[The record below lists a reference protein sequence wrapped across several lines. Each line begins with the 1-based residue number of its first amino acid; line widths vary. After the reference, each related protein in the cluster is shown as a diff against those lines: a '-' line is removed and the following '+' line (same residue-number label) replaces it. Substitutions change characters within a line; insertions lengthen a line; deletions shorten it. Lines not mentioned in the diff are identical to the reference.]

1 MSDSVLKAIFYARFH
16 EEKVLSWLE
25 RATRCQDW
33 CLLFLYLFTPVLGAI
48 LGRHEESGDTAVV
61 RAANEEITKK
71 FPSPTVLH
79 QVPEGSVIPLANATQ
94 QPLFHFPSVSNHI
107 IPRREFCDRPLSLL
121 ASHHRI
127 IGFPVCIHNPILYPR
142 SDFIFNFCLVVDEK
156 AEWGAYAS
164 VVSKLARLMRNLE
177 EQAGWLSKEE
187 RREGWIKAG
196 ERGYGGGNR
205 VFAICEMVL
214 EDLNCYCE
222 CMIPIDDSNT
232 LNLKLFPTRSP
243 PPPIQI
249 YHVPLSTVR
258 FSSLQTNTWDLTVQR
273 IIPYI
278 DGINSVQ
285 KIAVLAD
292 TDLTLTRRA
301 LAHLLYYGCILM
313 LNTFH
318 FGAIYA
324 PTAEIGVFVEDT
336 RMQDECRRYIITPN
350 SPFKTSITGSSS
362 TTNAPQASSS
372 SFTPSTSF
380 LNKNHKS
387 SNLNPSSSATP
398 HPPSRATILHL
409 YASLR
414 QGLPL
419 RDWCLAHAAS
429 LAYIDIRRFIT
440 FGIIKGFLYRSHR
453 YAIALRAADT
463 AADAA
468 VAEEALRSRRQAEKT
483 WRKAAM
489 SSGWRTPIALD
500 TEPALDGG
508 FGGVVVRAR
517 TEVDDEEVTVE
528 ETKKVDAEKE
538 GKMPGAEE
546 LGKGRSLADQFLAR
560 YLDGCH
566 CLDEVSTDTGLGQQE
581 VVRKLRGL
589 GDVVFVNR

>member
-1 MSDSVLKAIFYARFH
+1 MSGTMLKAIFYARFH
-16 EEKVLSWLE
+16 EEK
-25 RATRCQDW
+25 
-33 CLLFLYLFTPVLGAI
+33 G
-48 LGRHEESGDTAVV
+48 
-61 RAANEEITKK
+61 
-71 FPSPTVLH
+71 PTVLH

-127 IGFPVCIHNPILYPR
+127 IGFPVCIHNPVLYPR
-142 SDFIFNFCLVVDEK
+142 SDFIFNFCLVVDEN

-187 RREGWIKAG
+187 RREGWVKAG

-285 KIAVLAD
+285 KIAILAD

-318 FGAIYA
+318 FNAIYA
-324 PTAEIGVFVEDT
+324 TTAEIGVFVEDT
-336 RMQDECRRYIITPN
+336 KMQDECRRYIVTPH
-350 SPFKTSITGSSS
+350 SPFKNSISGSSPS
-362 TTNAPQASSS
+362 TTNPSQGPSS
-372 SFTPSTSF
+372 SFNHSTSF
-380 LNKNHKS
+380 LSRNHKS
-387 SNLNPSSSATP
+387 SNLNPSSGDTSP
-398 HPPSRATILHL
+398 QPPSRATILHL

-414 QGLPL
+414 QGLSL
-419 RDWCLAHAAS
+419 RDWCLAHASS
-429 LAYIDIRRFIT
+429 LAYIDVRRFIT

-453 YAIALRAADT
+453 YSIALRAADT

-468 VAEEALRSRRQAEKT
+468 VAEEALRSRREAEKT

-489 SSGWRTPIALD
+489 SSGWRTPVALQD
-500 TEPALDGG
+500 EPALDGG
-508 FGGVVVRAR
+508 FGGVVVRAKK
-517 TEVDDEEVTVE
+517 EVEVE
-528 ETKKVDAEKE
+528 EGAAAAAAENKKEEEGTD
-538 GKMPGAEE
+538 GKMPGPEE
-546 LGKGRSLADQFLAR
+546 LGKGRSLADQLLAR

-566 CLDEVSTDTGLGQQE
+566 CLDEVCTDTGMGQQE
-581 VVRKLRGL
+581 AVRKLRGL

>member
-16 EEKVLSWLE
+16 EEK
-25 RATRCQDW
+25 
-33 CLLFLYLFTPVLGAI
+33 G
-48 LGRHEESGDTAVV
+48 
-61 RAANEEITKK
+61 
-71 FPSPTVLH
+71 PTVLH

-127 IGFPVCIHNPILYPR
+127 IGFPVCIHNPVLYPR

-187 RREGWIKAG
+187 QREGWIKA
-196 ERGYGGGNR
+196 
-205 VFAICEMVL
+205 
-214 EDLNCYCE
+214 
-222 CMIPIDDSNT
+222 DDSNT

-336 RMQDECRRYIITPN
+336 KMQDECRRYIVTPH
-350 SPFKTSITGSSS
+350 SPFETSISGPSS
-362 TTNAPQASSS
+362 TTKATQAPSS
-372 SFTPSTSF
+372 SFNPSTSF
-380 LNKNHKS
+380 LANRNHKS
-387 SNLNPSSSATP
+387 SNLNPSSSANTP
-398 HPPSRATILHL
+398 HPPSRATVLHL

-440 FGIIKGFLYRSHR
+440 FGVIKGFLYRSHR

-468 VAEEALRSRRQAEKT
+468 L
-483 WRKAAM
+483 
-489 SSGWRTPIALD
+489 L
-500 TEPALDGG
+500 
-508 FGGVVVRAR
+508 
-517 TEVDDEEVTVE
+517 
-528 ETKKVDAEKE
+528 
-538 GKMPGAEE
+538 
-546 LGKGRSLADQFLAR
+546 
-560 YLDGCH
+560 
-566 CLDEVSTDTGLGQQE
+566 
-581 VVRKLRGL
+581 
-589 GDVVFVNR
+589 

>member
-1 MSDSVLKAIFYARFH
+1 MLRGKMGR
-16 EEKVLSWLE
+16 LL
-25 RATRCQDW
+25 TRC
-33 CLLFLYLFTPVLGAI
+33 T
-48 LGRHEESGDTAVV
+48 T
-61 RAANEEITKK
+61 
-71 FPSPTVLH
+71 
-79 QVPEGSVIPLANATQ
+79 
-94 QPLFHFPSVSNHI
+94 
-107 IPRREFCDRPLSLL
+107 
-121 ASHHRI
+121 
-127 IGFPVCIHNPILYPR
+127 
-142 SDFIFNFCLVVDEK
+142 
-156 AEWGAYAS
+156 
-164 VVSKLARLMRNLE
+164 
-177 EQAGWLSKEE
+177 
-187 RREGWIKAG
+187 
-196 ERGYGGGNR
+196 
-205 VFAICEMVL
+205 
-214 EDLNCYCE
+214 
-222 CMIPIDDSNT
+222 DDSNT

-249 YHVPLSTVR
+249 FHVPLSTVR

-318 FGAIYA
+318 FGAVYA
-324 PTAEIGVFVEDT
+324 ATAEIGVFVEDT
-336 RMQDECRRYIITPN
+336 KMQDECRRYIVTPH
-350 SPFKTSITGSSS
+350 SPFKNSIADSSSS
-362 TTNAPQASSS
+362 TTNATITQAPGSSFNPSS
-372 SFTPSTSF
+372 SFLSNRN
-380 LNKNHKS
+380 LKS
-387 SNLNPSSSATP
+387 SNLNPSSTPSSQP

-414 QGLPL
+414 QGIPL
-419 RDWCLAHAAS
+419 RDWCLAHASS

-468 VAEEALRSRRQAEKT
+468 VAAAEEALRNHRQAEKT

-489 SSGWRTPIALD
+489 SSGWRTPLAVQA
-500 TEPALDGG
+500 EAALDGG
-508 FGGVVVRAR
+508 FGGMVVRAKNDLEDQHENG
-517 TEVDDEEVTVE
+517 T
-528 ETKKVDAEKE
+528 AEANNAERKAE
-538 GKMPGAEE
+538 GKLPGAEE

-566 CLDEVSTDTGLGQQE
+566 CLDEVCTDTGMGQQE
-581 VVRKLRGL
+581 AVKKLRGL